1 MAKQTRPRL
10 SSRHGMQAAA
20 TKFNVLAFGAK
31 PNGKTDSTKGF
42 FKAWNAACGSADS
55 TMMYV
60 PKWRYLLGS
69 MAFKGDCKSPQITIR
84 IDGTLVAPGDYS
96 VLGKSANWLS
106 FEGVSGVSIIG
117 GALDAKGPALW
128 ACKASRTNCPSGAT
142 TLSFTNSNNIKIN
155 GLMSLNSQMFHI
167 VINGCQNVHIQGVRI
182 IAADN
187 SPNTDG
193 IHVQLSTNVEIIN
206 CSIKTGDDCTSIGPG
221 TKNLW
226 IEQVTC
232 GPGHGISQGFE
243 RGRGPKCYSKKDNIL
258 CTQNGLRI
266 KSWARPS
273 NGFVQGV
280 RFMDSVMRNV
290 QNPTVVDQNY
300 CPHNPNCPDQVLGIK
315 IRDIVYEGI
324 RGTSSTLI
332 AIKFDCSAKQPC
344 IGIRLQNVNLAYL
357 NKTAQSS
364 CSNVVGK
371 AFDLVR
377 PNSCFVIMEMKWL
390 PFSFWKSNIAGKEKE
405 AMEGQSDVNY
415 PLRLSFRKTTIGARP
430 SSLEV
435 SY

>member
-142 TLSFTNSNNIKIN
+142 YWKF
-155 GLMSLNSQMFHI
+155 
-167 VINGCQNVHIQGVRI
+167 
-182 IAADN
+182 
-187 SPNTDG
+187 
-193 IHVQLSTNVEIIN
+193 
-206 CSIKTGDDCTSIGPG
+206 
-221 TKNLW
+221 
-226 IEQVTC
+226 
-232 GPGHGISQGFE
+232 SQGFE

-390 PFSFWKSNIAGKEKE
+390 PFSFWY
-405 AMEGQSDVNY
+405 M
-415 PLRLSFRKTTIGARP
+415 
-430 SSLEV
+430 
-435 SY
+435 